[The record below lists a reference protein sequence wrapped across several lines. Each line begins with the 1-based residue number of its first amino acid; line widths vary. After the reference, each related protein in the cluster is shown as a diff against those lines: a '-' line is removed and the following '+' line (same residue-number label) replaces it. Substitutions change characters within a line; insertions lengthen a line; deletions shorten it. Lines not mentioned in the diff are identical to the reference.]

1 MPELKFQE
9 CKPLNG
15 LPTSRCLGGMNSECL
30 EGTQGP
36 LCGLCEPEWYLAN
49 GACERCEEA
58 TATELGSGDVN
69 ASDEAS
75 SGGSD
80 ISGGRRL
87 ADGFKVKAYDPA
99 THRVNYWRWVQWGF
113 MMGGFV
119 AALVLLLWK
128 TTGDPLDE
136 EAKKKRQQE
145 KLNALKAKVLQRLPG
160 KHSAGKE
167 EGGEAAEG
175 GKAAGTVLV
184 PLIDCTGGV
193 GLGLNKSNEVTEIT
207 PGGAAARSGLLRRG
221 DRVVAVDGEAL
232 EGGRSLQEVLRP
244 AASHVLEVLRREEVL
259 RRAKKG
265 GGEAAG
271 GRGSRPA
278 ERGVRPPAPLMM
290 QDQLPPSSPPPSPP
304 PSSPPP
310 YNPSDTPRLGQVRS
324 SLRQLGVDEL
334 GSGASLGDLFGELKT
349 GIGEKL
355 KILITHF
362 QIATSLKY
370 TVNLSWP
377 TD

>member
-49 GACERCEEA
+49 GACERCEDA

-69 ASDEAS
+69 ASDEAG

-175 GKAAGTVLV
+175 GKAADTVLV
-184 PLIDCTGGV
+184 PLIDCTKGV
-193 GLGLNKSNEVTEIT
+193 GLGLNRSNEITEIT

-244 AASHVLEVLRREEVL
+244 AASHVLEVLRRG
-259 RRAKKG
+259 KKD

-271 GRGSRPA
+271 GAASANRA
-278 ERGVRPPAPLMM
+278 EGGKAADTVLVPLIDCTEGVGLGLNRLGLGVRVGPGPGLGLAIAP
-290 QDQLPPSSPPPSPP
+290 
-304 PSSPPP
+304 
-310 YNPSDTPRLGQVRS
+310 
-324 SLRQLGVDEL
+324 
-334 GSGASLGDLFGELKT
+334 GAS
-349 GIGEKL
+349 
-355 KILITHF
+355 
-362 QIATSLKY
+362 ASA
-370 TVNLSWP
+370 
-377 TD
+377 